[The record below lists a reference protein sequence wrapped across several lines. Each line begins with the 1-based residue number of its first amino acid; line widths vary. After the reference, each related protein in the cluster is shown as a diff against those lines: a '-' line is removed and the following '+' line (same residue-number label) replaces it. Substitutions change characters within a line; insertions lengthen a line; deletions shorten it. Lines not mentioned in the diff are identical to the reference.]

1 GWIVGAVCARAV
13 LLVRGD
19 VIEIRMGGDAL
30 DFVDVL
36 GTGRIRAAARHNAG
50 HVRAVT
56 VLVVRLGPAIERLGV
71 RDARR
76 RFTGNLEIL
85 IIADTTVDNRHTDTR
100 SVPTLAPRD
109 IGIYGR
115 GRVVKK

>member
-1 GWIVGAVCARAV
+1 MRFAF
-13 LLVRGD
+13 
-19 VIEIRMGGDAL
+19 GGDAL
-30 DFVDVL
+30 ECVDVL